1 MRRRS
6 LEGSLVGVLP
16 RAVRKRG
23 FTLVE
28 LLVVIGIIALLIG
41 ILLPALNKARESARQ
56 VKCLS
61 NLRQISLATI
71 SFAGE
76 HKGYMP
82 GRAGSGI
89 LVFNSSGGVG
99 GAGATPQNEY
109 PFADWV
115 CWQRQI
121 DPITGVDS
129 GAADRNLNITM
140 SGLAPYLN
148 IKLKVHKTPQEALS
162 ISPQADEIFRC
173 PSDNLQAHPADSN
186 QRHYPYSYAINTYF
200 ANTVKGSAAINPKT
214 GKVFNGGDRYGFTFS
229 GKLGSIRKQSEMVLY
244 YDQEE
249 VCGDDGS
256 FTPSALNWVSPPNTG
271 MDVLAARHEIKF
283 KSASSRSNSNLKN
296 ENARGNVGFVDG
308 HGEFLSRKQAIS
320 QRYSGNPEQDPPSF

>member
-6 LEGSLVGVLP
+6 LEGRLVGVLP

-61 NLRQISLATI
+61 NIRQISLATI
-71 SFAGE
+71 SFANE

-82 GRAGSGI
+82 SQAGTSLSG
-89 LVFNSSGGVG
+89 FNSNGAPSGN
-99 GAGATPQNEY
+99 TTIDSY
-109 PFADWV
+109 PFSDWI
-115 CWQRQI
+115 CWLRQI
-121 DPITGVDS
+121 DPITGADS
-129 GAADRNLNITM
+129 GKADRNANITW

-148 IKLKVHKTPQEALS
+148 IKMKVHKTPQEALS
-162 ISPQADEIFRC
+162 ISPQADEFFRC
-173 PSDNLQAHPADSN
+173 PSDNLAAHLPNTDGL
-186 QRHYPYSYAINTYF
+186 RYPYSYAINKYF
-200 ANTVKGSAAINPKT
+200 TMTVRGNPAINPKT
-214 GKVFNGGDRYGFTFS
+214 GKAFNTGDRYGFTFT
-229 GKLGSIRKQSEMVLY
+229 GKLGSIRKQSEMVLF

-249 VCGDDGS
+249 TSVDDGS
-256 FTPSALNWVSPPNTG
+256 FTPSAANWITPPPTG
-271 MDVLAARHEIKF
+271 MDVLAARHELKF
-283 KSASSRSNSNLKN
+283 KSSSSRSNTNLKN

-308 HGEFLSRKQAIS
+308 HAEFLSRKQAIS
-320 QRYSGNPEQDPPSF
+320 QRYCGNPEADPPAFSS